1 MINPKNERFWG
12 WKVGKWFWVIF
23 RIRMWHRVGLN
34 PPFLAGK
41 WVGFPELGRKFLISF
56 CAFPPIFDLFSHFWP
71 FSQCWHFSALFSHF
85 LSFSSISS
93 LYFPCPFPHF
103 PPHSPFFLTFSLF
116 PYFSFLLIF
125 PFSLFWPFSS
135 FSYSLFSLLSL
146 SSSFFPLFP
155 FPTVFL
161 LGGWNMTG

>member
-34 PPFLAGK
+34 PPFLVGK

-93 LYFPCPFPHF
+93 LFSTFPALFPIF
-103 PPHSPFFLTFSLF
+103 PPILPFFLHFLF
-116 PYFSFLLIF
+116 FLT
-125 PFSLFWPFSS
+125 
-135 FSYSLFSLLSL
+135 SLFS
-146 SSSFFPLFP
+146 
-155 FPTVFL
+155 
-161 LGGWNMTG
+161 